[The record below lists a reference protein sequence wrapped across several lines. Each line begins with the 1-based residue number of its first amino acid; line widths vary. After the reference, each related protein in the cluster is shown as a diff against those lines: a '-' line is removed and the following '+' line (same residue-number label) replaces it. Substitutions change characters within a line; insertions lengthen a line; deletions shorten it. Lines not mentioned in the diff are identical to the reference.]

1 MFYAQITEISG
12 IIRTIATNSQAQAVL
27 PWFRVHIVI
36 LNDPGRLMSVHIM
49 HSGLAAGWSGAI
61 TLWIQQILYII
72 QYGDKVVMEYHL
84 FLDWVL
90 FVLFRVG
97 H

>member
-1 MFYAQITEISG
+1 
-12 IIRTIATNSQAQAVL
+12 
-27 PWFRVHIVI
+27 
-36 LNDPGRLMSVHIM
+36 MSVHIM

-61 TLWIQQILYII
+61 TFWIQQILYII

-90 FVLFRVG
+90 FVLKRVG